1 VPARRRFNGG
11 GLCLPAEGSLSA
23 PTTEP
28 LVGKKVV
35 VAEVAGDSSGGVYPP
50 VVAEIL
56 CVYISFIY
64 SAVLL

>member
-35 VAEVAGDSSGGVYPP
+35 VAEVAGDSARIKRKKLALACSPKV
-50 VVAEIL
+50 
-56 CVYISFIY
+56 
-64 SAVLL
+64 